1 MIDFEMTAHDWKVA
15 LAEYLASHIEALRN
29 DPSLHAITLWKPL
42 KGERFFSTC
51 GMVETRGESHDW
63 SFGPRFILRPPRKVT
78 RKRIIFEQLADEP
91 RLLCDE
97 WGEGATAIFFLEESA
112 GAYIPYSR
120 REETFEVEVDS

>member
-1 MIDFEMTAHDWKVA
+1 MIDFEMTAHDWCMA
-15 LAEYLASHIEALRN
+15 LAEYRASTIEELRN
-29 DPSLHAITLWKPL
+29 DPALHAIALRRPL
-42 KGERFFSTC
+42 EGERFYSRT
-51 GMVETRGESHDW
+51 GPLAWNH
-63 SFGPRFILRPPRKVT
+63 GPRFILRPARKVT